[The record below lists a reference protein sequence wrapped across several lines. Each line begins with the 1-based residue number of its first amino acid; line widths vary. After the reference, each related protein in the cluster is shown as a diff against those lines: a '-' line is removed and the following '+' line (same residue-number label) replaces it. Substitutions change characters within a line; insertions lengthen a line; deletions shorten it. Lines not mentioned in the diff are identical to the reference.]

1 MKVKPCVLVLISVF
15 SLVGCKRTEK
25 PAGADVQVIDA
36 TQFRPAFAGAPP
48 ATQTL
53 VNDVMMSIQ
62 SSNLKKALGDLET
75 LANQPELSPQQKKA
89 VSDLI
94 PQLRKKLAE
103 LAASPTQ

>member
-15 SLVGCKRTEK
+15 ALVGCKRTEK
-25 PAGADVQVIDA
+25 PADVQVIDS

-53 VNDVMMSIQ
+53 VDDVMMSIQ

-75 LANQPELSPQQKKA
+75 LANQRELSPQQKKA